1 MAFARLGAKLSWKV
15 IASFP
20 EVVSEPGGLHANVI
34 GVNSKLAC
42 NHQERTNLFRLRQL
56 WFVSRL
62 VVVLRQSLIYLLLPP
77 LPALYCAPAR
87 YLKGTM
93 VIGEMIVSREV
104 FPLTGGRWNS
114 SDGPTHFTLSALVA
128 WFFVA
133 HEGAITSGL
142 LDTWVK
148 WWVCTMWWLRS
159 SRCVAK
165 SGVDCD

>member
-62 VVVLRQSLIYLLLPP
+62 VVVLRQSLINLLLPP
-77 LPALYCAPAR
+77 LPAFYCAPVR

-93 VIGEMIVSREV
+93 VIGEMISLKGG
-104 FPLTGGRWNS
+104 FPAHWRQVKLFRWIY
-114 SDGPTHFTLSALVA
+114 TLCIKA
-128 WFFVA
+128 WV
-133 HEGAITSGL
+133 
-142 LDTWVK
+142 
-148 WWVCTMWWLRS
+148 WWLLMLVLKCTGSMVFCYPWGGYTIRS
-159 SRCVAK
+159 AGYV
-165 SGVDCD
+165 G